1 MVYRMLRKRNYS
13 YTPKYNQITYIWNP
27 FGDKYK
33 VYYLF
38 EKIQNEWKGI
48 K

>member
-1 MVYRMLRKRNYS
+1 MLRKRNYS
-13 YTPKYNQITYIWNP
+13 YINKNNQLTYIWNP
-27 FGDKYK
+27 FGNKYK

-38 EKIQNEWKGI
+38 EKIQNNWKGI